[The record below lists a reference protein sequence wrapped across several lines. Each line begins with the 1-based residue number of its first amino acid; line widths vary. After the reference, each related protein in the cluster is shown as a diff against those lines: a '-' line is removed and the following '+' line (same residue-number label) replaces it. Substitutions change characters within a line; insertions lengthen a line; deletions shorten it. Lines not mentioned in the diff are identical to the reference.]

1 MSISAAPTLCDRCF
15 SMFQGS
21 FDSHRMSDEHH
32 ASSQSL
38 EEAADRNCIIC
49 RDVWKELIRISDF
62 DRKTLHARA
71 AKKGLVTLYHLYDGL
86 VVVKC
91 LLRQP
96 VSTHL
101 YRFVETQRTS
111 ALEPARVRTPCT
123 HVKQ

>member
-1 MSISAAPTLCDRCF
+1 MSVPPAPTLCDRC
-15 SMFQGS
+15 SPMFQGS
-21 FDSHRMSDEHH
+21 FSTRRRSGEHH

-62 DRKTLHARA
+62 DRKALHVRA
-71 AKKGLVTLYHLYDGL
+71 AKQGLVTSCHMYDGS

-91 LLRQP
+91 FLRQP
-96 VSTHL
+96 VATHF

-111 ALEPARVRTPCT
+111 ALEPARV
-123 HVKQ
+123 